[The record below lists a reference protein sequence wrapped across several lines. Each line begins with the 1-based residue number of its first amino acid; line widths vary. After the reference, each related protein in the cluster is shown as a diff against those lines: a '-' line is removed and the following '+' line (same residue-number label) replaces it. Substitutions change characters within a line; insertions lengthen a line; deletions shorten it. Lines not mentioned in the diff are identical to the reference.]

1 MDMLLKIIYSLA
13 ITIALAVLIYKRKYL
28 DTVGIAGS
36 SVMAF
41 LILVI
46 ADLKWLLLLMSF
58 LVLGSFVSKVGYS
71 LKNSIKMAESKRSLK
86 NVLANGLMA
95 VLFVLGYYL
104 GLITQ
109 EIALIGYIGS
119 IAAANSD
126 TFSSELGML
135 SKETPRLISNFKKV
149 KTGTDGAITLWGTF
163 AGFLGSLLIGII
175 AFGLFKD
182 LNVLIIATAAGMIGN
197 ISDSY
202 LGAFFERKKLLNNE
216 HVNFI
221 ATLVGG
227 IFAVFMQNFFF

>member
-1 MDMLLKIIYSLA
+1 MDVLLKISYSLV
-13 ITIALAVLIYKRKYL
+13 ITLLLAVFIYAKKYL
-28 DTVGIAGS
+28 DSVGIIGS
-36 SVMAF
+36 SIMAF
-41 LILVI
+41 IILFI
-46 ADLKWLLLLMSF
+46 ADLRWLILLISF
-58 LVLGSFVSKVGYS
+58 LVLGSLASKAGYS
-71 LKNSIKMAESKRSLK
+71 LKNAIKMAESKRSLK

-95 VLFVLGYYL
+95 VLFVLGYYFGIL
-104 GLITQ
+104 TQ

-135 SKETPRLISNFKKV
+135 SRETPRLISNFKKAE
-149 KTGTDGAITLWGTF
+149 KGTDGAITFFGTF
-163 AGFLGSLLIGII
+163 AGLMGALLIGVISY
-175 AFGLFKD
+175 GLFND
-182 LNVLIIATAAGMIGN
+182 LNVLIIATIAGMAGN

-227 IFAVFMQNFFF
+227 IFSIFLYFIL